1 MVSIQWMLKDPKL
14 CCIGNILTKL
24 VHPLTRKSDW
34 LLISLYSITPES
46 HVKFMRVKEMIA
58 NLRSSCSSNKFFLV
72 LLKENRENSVEDMT
86 VVVPMLEYKG

>member
-1 MVSIQWMLKDPKL
+1 MFKYACSKNNGLYSMNAEDPKL

-46 HVKFMRVKEMIA
+46 HVKFMRIKEMIN
-58 NLRSSCSSNKFFLV
+58 NLRSS
-72 LLKENRENSVEDMT
+72 
-86 VVVPMLEYKG
+86 